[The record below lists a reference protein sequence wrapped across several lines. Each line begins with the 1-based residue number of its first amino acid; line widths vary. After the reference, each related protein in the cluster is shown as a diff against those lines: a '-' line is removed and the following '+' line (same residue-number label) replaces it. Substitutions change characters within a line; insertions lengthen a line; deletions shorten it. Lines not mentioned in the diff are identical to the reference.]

1 MIQSMTGYGQAGC
14 NSAIGNFNIELKTL
28 NAKYLDFTLKLPKE
42 IADRESEIKQLLSK
56 LLIRGKVNLIIDLDA
71 GEDIKPT
78 VSINKA
84 LFAHYF
90 NELNTLN
97 NELGA
102 QSNEIIKAILQ
113 FPQVVVYKELS
124 GYIDWEKLKGSI
136 ISAADQCVKYRET
149 EGESLKVKLY
159 EYNENIRANLK
170 RIDAEDPKRIEK
182 IKQRLNNNLKEFLN
196 EDEVDK
202 NRFEQELIYYLEKN
216 DISEEKIRLV
226 NHIDFF
232 EESLKNDPS
241 GKKLNFIAQEMGRE
255 INTIGSKANFS
266 SIQRLVVSM
275 KEDLEK
281 IKEQVMNIL

>member
-1 MIQSMTGYGQAGC
+1 MIQSMTGYGQAGY

-84 LFAHYF
+84 LFTHYF
-90 NELNTLN
+90 NELNALN
-97 NELGA
+97 NELGS

-113 FPQVVVYKELS
+113 FPQVVVYEELS

-136 ISAADQCVKYRET
+136 TSAADQCVKYREN
-149 EGESLKVKLY
+149 EGESLKVKLID
-159 EYNENIRANLK
+159 YNENIRANLK
-170 RIDAEDPKRIEK
+170 RIGVEDPKRIEN
-182 IKQRLNNNLKEFLN
+182 IKQRLNNNLKEFLS
-196 EDEVDK
+196 EDEIDK

-216 DISEEKIRLV
+216 DISEEKIRLD